1 MADYGG
7 ATISLSQAAHT
18 SEDDDDSS
26 EQSPRSVP
34 LLATHTG
41 ASASAS
47 TSSSKPKTPPTNN
60 EIPAID
66 YQHQINQSTAEN
78 STKKPRG
85 RPPGSKNKPKP
96 PIVITRDSES
106 VMKPVVL
113 EISAGADII
122 ENIISFARRNKAGVS
137 VISASGSVSTV
148 TLRHPTAH
156 MPLIS
161 IQGPFNL
168 ISLSG
173 TFLGGS
179 STPCFGVSLAGL
191 QGHVF
196 GGIVA
201 GKVTAGGQVV
211 VVAATFVNPEIHR
224 LPICEEGVDN
234 HHHEDHNK
242 QEDGGGGA
250 SDHQTC
256 SNVYGGGGG
265 VVASPTPLNCQMSPD
280 VMLWGPRPPY

>member
-7 ATISLSQAAHT
+7 ATISLSHAAHT

-26 EQSPRSVP
+26 EHSPRSMP
-34 LLATHTG
+34 LLATPNG
-41 ASASAS
+41 GSASAS
-47 TSSSKPKTPPTNN
+47 PKTPPTNN
-60 EIPAID
+60 NNSNNEITAID

-122 ENIISFARRNKAGVS
+122 ENIISFARRNQAGMS

-156 MPLIS
+156 MPLMS
-161 IQGPFNL
+161 VHGPFNL

-201 GKVTAGGQVV
+201 GKVTAGGQVM

-224 LPICEEGVDN
+224 LPICEEGGDN
-234 HHHEDHNK
+234 HHHQDHNK

-256 SNVYGGGGG
+256 SNVYGGGG
-265 VVASPTPLNCQMSPD
+265 VVASPTPLNCHD
-280 VMLWGPRPPY
+280 GMLWGPRPPY

>member
-7 ATISLSQAAHT
+7 ATISLSQAVHT
-18 SEDDDDSS
+18 SEDDDSS
-26 EQSPRSVP
+26 EHSPRSLP
-34 LLATHTG
+34 LLVTPKAG
-41 ASASAS
+41 SASAS

-60 EIPAID
+60 NNKIPAID
-66 YQHQINQSTAEN
+66 YQYQINQSTAEN

-106 VMKPVVL
+106 EMKPVVL

-122 ENIISFARRNKAGVS
+122 ENIISFARRNQAGVS

-156 MPLIS
+156 MPLMS
-161 IQGPFNL
+161 IHGPFNL
-168 ISLSG
+168 ISLTG

-211 VVAATFVNPEIHR
+211 VVAATFLNPEIHR
-224 LPICEEGVDN
+224 LPICEEGDDD
-234 HHHEDHNK
+234 HDHQQDHNK
-242 QEDGGGGA
+242 QEDGGGSG

-256 SNVYGGGGG
+256 SDVYGGG
-265 VVASPTPLNCQMSPD
+265 VVASPTPINCQMSPD

>member
-1 MADYGG
+1 MVDYGG

-26 EQSPRSVP
+26 EHSPRSVP
-34 LLATHTG
+34 LLATPKG
-41 ASASAS
+41 GSASAS
-47 TSSSKPKTPPTNN
+47 PKTPPTNN
-60 EIPAID
+60 NNEISAID
-66 YQHQINQSTAEN
+66 YHHQVNQSTAEN

-96 PIVITRDSES
+96 PIVITRDIES

-122 ENIISFARRNKAGVS
+122 ENIISFARRNQAGLS

-156 MPLIS
+156 MPLMS
-161 IQGPFNL
+161 VHGPFNL

-211 VVAATFVNPEIHR
+211 VLAATFVNPEIHR
-224 LPICEEGVDN
+224 LPICEEGGDN
-234 HHHEDHNK
+234 HHHQDHNK

-250 SDHQTC
+250 SDNQTC
-256 SNVYGGGGG
+256 SNVYGGGG

>member
-26 EQSPRSVP
+26 EHSPRSVP
-34 LLATHTG
+34 LLATPKG
-41 ASASAS
+41 GSASAS
-47 TSSSKPKTPPTNN
+47 PKTPPTNN
-60 EIPAID
+60 NNEIFAID

-122 ENIISFARRNKAGVS
+122 ENIISFARRNQAGLS
-137 VISASGSVSTV
+137 VINASGSVSTV

-156 MPLIS
+156 MPLMS
-161 IQGPFNL
+161 VHGPFNL

-179 STPCFGVSLAGL
+179 STPCFGVTLAGL

-201 GKVTAGGQVV
+201 GKVTAGGQVM

-224 LPICEEGVDN
+224 LPICEEGGDN
-234 HHHEDHNK
+234 HHHQDHNK

-256 SNVYGGGGG
+256 SNVYGGGG